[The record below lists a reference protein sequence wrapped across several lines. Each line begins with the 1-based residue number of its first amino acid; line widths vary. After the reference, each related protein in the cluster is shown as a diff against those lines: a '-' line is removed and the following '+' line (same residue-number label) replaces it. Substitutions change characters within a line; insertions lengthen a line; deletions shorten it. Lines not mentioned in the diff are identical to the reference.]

1 VTHGKQV
8 TRGKAVTIR
17 TALVADVSPCAKLFA
32 SGQQEIEPR
41 TPPWAEAEFEG
52 QVTGEDIL
60 VAAADGRVAG
70 FLSLWRP
77 DAFVHFLHVARPWR
91 RRGIG
96 ERLLA
101 AARREVGRPL
111 ELKCLVANR
120 AALAFYHRLGWTAVG
135 SAEGSTAPYVRL
147 RQPR

>member
-1 VTHGKQV
+1 MTAAG
-8 TRGKAVTIR
+8 AVVIR
-17 TALVADVSPCAKLFA
+17 TALVTDVGACARLFA
-32 SGQQEIEPR
+32 LGQQEIEPR
-41 TPPWAEAEFEG
+41 IPPWREAEFDE

-60 VAAADGRVAG
+60 AAASGNQVVG

-77 DAFVHFLHVARPWR
+77 DAFVHFLHVDKSWR

-101 AARREVGRPL
+101 AARGEVRRPL
-111 ELKCLVANR
+111 ELKCLVTNR
-120 AALAFYHRLGWTAVG
+120 TAQSFYRRLGWQPT
-135 SAEGSTAPYVRL
+135 STAEGTAAPFVRL